1 MTETLSPV
9 ADLGQDKKE
18 ENGTA
23 SNGKKADDDEGKYDT
38 LELRNRSN

>member
-9 ADLGQDKKE
+9 ADLGQEKKE

-23 SNGKKADDDEGKYDT
+23 SNGKKEGDEEKFDT
-38 LELRNRSN
+38 LELRNRLN